1 MTNQTDE
8 LVRKTL
14 EYAACHAF
22 EISDEKAFSVYF
34 TFFYLD
40 KMTTEGRN
48 PVFEFER
55 QVFREAKFPQFFTEK
70 ERLDILIHI
79 EGKRVGFEFKYPK
92 VTDQQPTKKRAE
104 IYQAIGRLVHLTG
117 IGFLNKGILVCA
129 TNNSAVYSEGKSKVY
144 PTHSGYCIDK
154 DSYILPLEGPNK
166 VISHSSYGRIWNCR
180 APNSIRFQ
188 WNTIQGHSYQYLSPI
203 EISNVTS

>member
-1 MTNQTDE
+1 MTSQTGE

-14 EYAACHAF
+14 EYATQHAF
-22 EISDEKAFSVYF
+22 EISDEKAFSIYF
-34 TFFYLD
+34 AFFYLE
-40 KMTTEGRN
+40 KMRVEGIN

-55 QVFREAKFPQFFTEK
+55 HVFKEAKFPQFFTEK
-70 ERLDILIHI
+70 ERLDILVHI

-92 VTDQQPTKKRAE
+92 VTDQQSTKKRAE
-104 IYQAIGRLVHLTG
+104 IYQAICRLVHLTG
-117 IGFLNKGILVCA
+117 VGFLYKGILICA
-129 TNNSAVYSEGKSKVY
+129 TNNPAVYSEGESKLY
-144 PTHSGYCIDK
+144 PTHNGYYIDK
-154 DSYILPLEGPNK
+154 NSYILPLESPNK
-166 VISHSSYGRIWNCR
+166 VISHHSYGKIWNCK